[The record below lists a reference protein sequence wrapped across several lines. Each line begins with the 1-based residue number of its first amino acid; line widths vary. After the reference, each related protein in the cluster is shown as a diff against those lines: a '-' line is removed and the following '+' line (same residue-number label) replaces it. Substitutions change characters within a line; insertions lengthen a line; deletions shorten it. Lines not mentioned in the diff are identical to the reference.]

1 MRSKNN
7 RIYKRVHRKSIVK
20 KNKRKSIVRKKQY
33 GGSPPLPFYD
43 ILTVNYDDKSLLMMI
58 YSNLDMF
65 INALN
70 DNNIPNKRLEGIK
83 TRWVSSVQNSD
94 GKLLAY
100 WKGVRLMECFKHSS
114 FDYNN
119 TINEIFLQTFFAEY
133 DMGDKK
139 YILKENIKEHELP
152 FIFYRQ
158 LGPQGKVGT
167 PYLITHQS
175 TKTTII
181 MKISNNIRLN
191 IDVVCAPES
200 NSTCLECSNM
210 QKNTK
215 CFPKTGTIEYIVKSS
230 EFINETIIGY
240 VLNTIFFPKHN
251 DVSLTLGLDSINNAL
266 NGELLEGELGN
277 SVYQIGHFQSNDN
290 YGSNIMEQADA
301 ELDKL
306 FKGEKS
312 LHTNEHFQKIKMEYN
327 DKQYFGCNPEHKDII
342 ITMLLLQL
350 SKTLKIVADEL
361 GMIHGDLKAGNV
373 FFSIK
378 DNYFTVNYPLNDT
391 IKIKTNIR
399 LKIADYGKSSI
410 IYKGIRFYCD
420 SLGSELTNT
429 AINPAKDANIEV
441 GDKYSTGFGL
451 NIKGVSAA
459 IKLRN
464 LPCPYFRSFDL
475 YCVIVSLAIQS
486 KMFMEFYTDNQINLV
501 LFGYGEN
508 IPFKIQPKMN
518 IASINTAIWILNQS
532 ECNSRFKCNAIEECI
547 EKCITKLDEFKRPY
561 RTELVS
567 KIDDIIRKY
576 KALTI
581 DEDIANDSI
590 DTSLVEH
597 TYENNLK
604 KIEAITNMTKKLQYI
619 PNNCAYRNLTIES
632 IKIII
637 DDINTIYDGIS
648 KLDDKA
654 VKNNICQKIVTN
666 LTIIKENITPFYY

>member
-1 MRSKNN
+1 MRTKNN
-7 RIYKRVHRKSIVK
+7 RIYKRVHRKSIVR

-33 GGSPPLPFYD
+33 GGTPPPPFVD
-43 ILTVNYDDKSLLMMI
+43 ILTVNYGNDTSLLQMI

-65 INALN
+65 INALH
-70 DNNIPNKRLEGIK
+70 DNNIPEKRLEGIE
-83 TRWVSSVQNSD
+83 TRWVSSVKSSN

-100 WKGVRLMECFKHSS
+100 WKGVRLMECFKHPS

-133 DMGDKK
+133 NMGDEK
-139 YILKENIKEHELP
+139 YILKENITEHKLP

-175 TKTTII
+175 TKTNII
-181 MKISNNIRLN
+181 MKISNHIHLN
-191 IDVVCAPES
+191 IDVVCAPKS
-200 NSTCLECSNM
+200 DSTCSECIKR
-210 QKNTK
+210 QTNTN
-215 CFPKTGTIEYIVKSS
+215 CFPKTKTIEYIVKSS

-240 VLNTIFFPKHN
+240 VLNTRFFPKHN
-251 DVSLTLGLDSINNAL
+251 ESFTFGLDSIKNAL

-312 LHTNEHFQKIKMEYN
+312 LHTNEHFQKIKMVYN
-327 DKQYFGCNPEHKDII
+327 GEKYFGCNPEHKDII

-350 SKTLKIVADEL
+350 SNTLKIVADDF

-378 DNYFTVNYPLNDT
+378 DNYSTVNYPLNDT

-410 IYKGIRFYCD
+410 IYNGIRFYCD
-420 SLGSELTNT
+420 SLGSGVTNT
-429 AINPAKDANIEV
+429 AIEWAGDTDINV

-451 NIKGVSAA
+451 NIKGVSAS
-459 IKLRN
+459 IKLRH
-464 LPCPYFRSFDL
+464 LPCPYFRSFDF

-486 KMFMEFYTDNQINLV
+486 TMFMKFYTDNQINLV
-501 LFGYGEN
+501 LFGYSEN
-508 IPFKIQPKMN
+508 IPFEIPLNMN
-518 IASINTAIWILNQS
+518 IESINTAIWILNQS
-532 ECNSRFKCNAIEECI
+532 KYNGRFKCNGIEECI
-547 EKCITKLDEFKRPY
+547 EKCIIKLDEFKKPY
-561 RTELVS
+561 KTELVD
-567 KIDDIIRKY
+567 KIDDIIHKY
-576 KALTI
+576 QLLI
-581 DEDIANDSI
+581 DEDTQNDLTYTPLLK
-590 DTSLVEH
+590 D

-604 KIEAITNMTKKLQYI
+604 EIEAITNMTKKLQDI
-619 PNNCAYRNLTIES
+619 PINCAYINLTIES
-632 IKIII
+632 IKFII
-637 DDINTIYDGIS
+637 DDINKIYNGIHNIV
-648 KLDDKA
+648 DKA
-654 VKNNICQKIVTN
+654 VKKYICHNIVTN
-666 LTIIKENITPFYY
+666 LTTIKENITPFGY